1 MAIQWPL
8 VLFSLMAGAAGAVLA
23 LSGLSSL
30 IGGCATTRRR
40 AVWTALV
47 LLVAGGLCSV
57 AHLASPLNAISA
69 VTNLL
74 SFSGISI
81 ELMLLAAN
89 FIVGVVYLILTRE
102 RVHGGV
108 QVVAVLA
115 IVFGIAIGFFCG
127 HGYVIDAQ
135 PTWNSE
141 SLPFA
146 YAGTSLALGG
156 FIYALIAS
164 MAPKPSLS
172 EGADQ
177 TETASK
183 LPWAVL
189 AASALGAI
197 GIAAYL
203 LFLGLDAASAQGTL
217 FWGGAVACGIVGTLA
232 CAVINLTPLAARGAM
247 PIAIAGIVCAA
258 AGGIAVRMLMWTC
271 ASGYIDLFSLGIPSV
286 IMNL

>member
-23 LSGLSSL
+23 FSGLSSL

-40 AVWTALV
+40 AVWTALA

-81 ELMLLAAN
+81 ELMLLAAT

-102 RVHGGV
+102 RVHSGV

-141 SLPFA
+141 TLPFA

-172 EGADQ
+172 EDADQ
-177 TETASK
+177 TEKALK

-189 AASALGAI
+189 VASALGAT

-203 LFLGLDAASAQGTL
+203 LFLGLDAASAQGAL

-232 CAVINLTPLAARGAM
+232 CAVINLVLAAAKGAM

-258 AGGIAVRMLMWTC
+258 AGGIAVRMLMWVC